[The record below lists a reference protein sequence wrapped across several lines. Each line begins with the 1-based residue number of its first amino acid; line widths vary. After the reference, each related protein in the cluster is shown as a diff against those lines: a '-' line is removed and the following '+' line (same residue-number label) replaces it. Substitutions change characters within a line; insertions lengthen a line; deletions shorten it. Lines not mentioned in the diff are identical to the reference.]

1 MCPQDVLFG
10 TSQPFSACVFR
21 AYIGAHQI
29 EAPETP
35 I

>member
-10 TSQPFSACVFR
+10 TSQPFSACEYP
-21 AYIGAHQI
+21 AYIGAHRI
-29 EAPETP
+29 EAPETQ